1 MFVGVCMS
9 NINGI
14 CRHYPE
20 LHQRPQIWPPARRE
34 DTGSLNSTF
43 ITSLP
48 PHVLDTSVL
57 KFVSETS
64 FIKTSQRIFS
74 ANWGSLQG
82 VIWLGWQISGIMAV
96 GELQP
101 QLEAGLW
108 LWWWVARWAVVGA
121 GDRGEAGHFGQWLE
135 RGITGDGGTPDCSLL
150 IAAYTHYIILIA
162 GCGDITDVIAVGW
175 PSSSEWR
182 QPSDISARPDIGGGG
197 WPWQWH
203 HQMWIHSHAALCNPL
218 VKSRVRVM

>member
-20 LHQRPQIWPPARRE
+20 LHQRPQIWPPAWRE

-135 RGITGDGGTPDCSLL
+135 RGITGDGGTPDCALL

-162 GCGDITDVIAVGW
+162 GCGDHPPVSGDNPVTSVRGRTLVGEGD
-175 PSSSEWR
+175 PD
-182 QPSDISARPDIGGGG
+182 SDIIKCESTPTLLFAI
-197 WPWQWH
+197 
-203 HQMWIHSHAALCNPL
+203 I
-218 VKSRVRVM
+218 